1 MVDSVSIDIPEDEKK
16 SKSDDGLGSMLVS
29 GIKKI
34 HLLQYLLF
42 FLIGLIILS
51 DLFINNVLGKIN
63 GLTEQTSVLNKIP
76 NNKGTIVQLVLLVLA
91 FLILDII
98 FKWNLFQKKYIY
110 NYYKYFMIGTNFFS
124 LRIFLTI
131 ISTIFF
137 LCT

>member
-98 FKWNLFQKKYIY
+98 FKWNLF
-110 NYYKYFMIGTNFFS
+110 
-124 LRIFLTI
+124 
-131 ISTIFF
+131 
-137 LCT
+137 